1 MNVKALRSEIER
13 ITRSLVEGMQGPEMI
28 LPSRVE
34 AILTRLTERLYPA
47 ADSIQVTSLRREVLE
62 DLDRIQLAA
71 ERFLEGVDTAAI
83 EECVAQALGTLSGV
97 RSGSSASRL
106 QDIVTEEL
114 IRARAQMPR
123 PATRRQ
129 LREEPELQAGNVQKL
144 ANDSLDVA
152 LDSYF
157 DKVGDTLD
165 ASGQVNKEP
174 TEDGEGTQEFSA
186 VDFASDIANLVDRT
200 DTLLDL
206 KGTIARRAVNHVT
219 EKYGADA
226 GENVKQ
232 VLSANFDIEVDSERD
247 AQGQRDETRP
257 AAVGAGGGGA
267 GGAAAGGGAGG

>member
-1 MNVKALRSEIER
+1 MNIKALRSEIER

-34 AILTRLTERLYPA
+34 AILTRLEERLYPA
-47 ADSIQVTSLRREVLE
+47 ADSIQVTSLRREMLE
-62 DLDRIQLAA
+62 DLDRIQLAS

-97 RSGSSASRL
+97 RSGTAATRL

-114 IRARAQMPR
+114 IRARAQIPQR
-123 PATRRQ
+123 VRRQ

-165 ASGQVNKEP
+165 ASGQANKEP
-174 TEDGEGTQEFSA
+174 NQDGEEGTQEFSA

-206 KGTIARRAVNHVT
+206 RGTIARRAVNHVT

-257 AAVGAGGGGA
+257 AAIGAGGGS

>member
-1 MNVKALRSEIER
+1 MNAKALRSEIER
-13 ITRSLVEGMQGPEMI
+13 ITRSLVEGMKGPEMI

-34 AILTRLTERLYPA
+34 AVLTRLEETLYPA
-47 ADSIQVTSLRREVLE
+47 ADDIQVTALRREVLD
-62 DLDRIQLAA
+62 DLDRIAFAA
-71 ERFLEGVDTAAI
+71 ERFLEGVDTAAL

-97 RSGSSASRL
+97 RSGTSASRL

-114 IRARAQMPR
+114 IRARAQIPQG
-123 PATRRQ
+123 RRAI
-129 LREEPELQAGNVQKL
+129 REEPELQAGNVQKL

-152 LDSYF
+152 CDGYF
-157 DKVGDTLD
+157 EKVGDTLD

-174 TEDGEGTQEFSA
+174 GQDGEGTQEFSA

-206 KGTIARRAVNHVT
+206 KGTIARRAINHVT

-232 VLSANFDIEVDSERD
+232 VLSANFDIEVDSDND

>member
-34 AILTRLTERLYPA
+34 AILTRLEERLYPA

-62 DLDRIQLAA
+62 DLDRIQLAS

-97 RSGSSASRL
+97 RSGTAATRL

-114 IRARAQMPR
+114 IRARAQIPQR
-123 PATRRQ
+123 VRRQ

-165 ASGQVNKEP
+165 ASGQANKEP
-174 TEDGEGTQEFSA
+174 NQDGEEGTQEFSA

-206 KGTIARRAVNHVT
+206 RGTIARRAVNHVT

-257 AAVGAGGGGA
+257 AAIGAGGGS

>member
-34 AILTRLTERLYPA
+34 AILTRLEERLYPA
-47 ADSIQVTSLRREVLE
+47 ADGIQVTSLRREVLE
-62 DLDRIQLAA
+62 DLDRIQLAS

-123 PATRRQ
+123 SAHRQ
-129 LREEPELQAGNVQKL
+129 LREQPELQAGNVQKL

-174 TEDGEGTQEFSA
+174 DQDGEGTQEFSA

-257 AAVGAGGGGA
+257 AAVGAGGGGV

>member
-34 AILTRLTERLYPA
+34 AVLTRLEERLYPA
-47 ADSIQVTSLRREVLE
+47 ADDIQVTSLRREVLE
-62 DLDRIQLAA
+62 DLDRIQYAA

-83 EECVAQALGTLSGV
+83 EECAAQALGMLSGV
-97 RSGSSASRL
+97 RSGSPASRL

-123 PATRRQ
+123 VQRRQ
-129 LREEPELQAGNVQKL
+129 LREEPEIQAGNVQKL

-165 ASGQVNKEP
+165 VTGQVNKEP
-174 TEDGEGTQEFSA
+174 NQDGEGTQEFSA

-206 KGTIARRAVNHVT
+206 RGTIARRAVNHVT

-232 VLSANFDIEVDSERD
+232 VLSANFDIEVDSDRD

-257 AAVGAGGGGA
+257 AAVGAGGGG
-267 GGAAAGGGAGG
+267 GAAAGGGAGG

>member
-34 AILTRLTERLYPA
+34 AILTRLEERLYPA
-47 ADSIQVTSLRREVLE
+47 ADSIQVTLLRREVLE
-62 DLDRIQLAA
+62 DLDRIQLAS

-97 RSGSSASRL
+97 RSGTAATRL

-114 IRARAQMPR
+114 IRARAQIPQR
-123 PATRRQ
+123 VRRQ

-165 ASGQVNKEP
+165 ASGQANKEP
-174 TEDGEGTQEFSA
+174 NQDGEEGTQEFSA

-206 KGTIARRAVNHVT
+206 RGTIARRAVNHVT

-257 AAVGAGGGGA
+257 AAIGAGGGS

>member
-13 ITRSLVEGMQGPEMI
+13 ITRTLKEGMKGPEMI

-34 AILTRLTERLYPA
+34 AIITTIEERLYSI
-47 ADSIQVTSLRREVLE
+47 ADNIQVTSLRREVLE
-62 DLDRIQLAA
+62 DLDRIYYAS
-71 ERFLEGVDTAAI
+71 EKFLEGVDSI
-83 EECVAQALGTLSGV
+83 RLDECVAQALDSLNNV
-97 RSGSSASRL
+97 RSGTASSRL
-106 QDIVTEEL
+106 QEIVTEEL
-114 IRARAQMPR
+114 IRARAQIPR
-123 PATRRQ
+123 GRRN

-174 TEDGEGTQEFSA
+174 SEDGQGTQEFSA
-186 VDFASDIANLVDRT
+186 VDFASDISNLVDRT

-206 KGTIARRAVNHVT
+206 RGTIARRAVNHVT

-232 VLSANFDIEVDSERD
+232 VLSANFDIEVDSDRD

-257 AAVGAGGGGA
+257 AAIGAGGGS
-267 GGAAAGGGAGG
+267 GGGGGGA

>member
-13 ITRSLVEGMQGPEMI
+13 ITRSLVEGMKGPEMI

-34 AILTRLTERLYPA
+34 AIVTRLEERLYPA
-47 ADSIQVTSLRREVLE
+47 ADDIQVTALRREVLD
-62 DLDRIQLAA
+62 DLDRIACAA

-83 EECVAQALGTLSGV
+83 DECAAQALGMLSGV
-97 RSGSSASRL
+97 RSGTAASRL
-106 QDIVTEEL
+106 NDIVTEEL
-114 IRARAQMPR
+114 IRARAQVPR
-123 PATRRQ
+123 GRRH

-174 TEDGEGTQEFSA
+174 GQDGEGTQEFSA

-232 VLSANFDIEVDSERD
+232 VLSANFDIEIDSDRD
-247 AQGQRDETRP
+247 AEGQRDETRP
-257 AAVGAGGGGA
+257 AAIGAGGGGA

>member
-34 AILTRLTERLYPA
+34 AILTRLEERLYPA
-47 ADSIQVTSLRREVLE
+47 ADGIQVTSLRREVLE
-62 DLDRIQLAA
+62 DLDRIQLAS

-97 RSGSSASRL
+97 RSGSNASRL

-114 IRARAQMPR
+114 IRARAQIPR
-123 PATRRQ
+123 HERRF

-174 TEDGEGTQEFSA
+174 DQDGEGTQEFSA